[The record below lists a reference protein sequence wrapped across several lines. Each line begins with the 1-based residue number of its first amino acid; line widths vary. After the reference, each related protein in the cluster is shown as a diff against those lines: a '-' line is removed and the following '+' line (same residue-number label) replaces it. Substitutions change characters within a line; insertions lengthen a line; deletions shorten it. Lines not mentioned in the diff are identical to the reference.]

1 MKSPHF
7 YKIKITTK
15 IVLFILLFTVFLF
28 HNTNTFAQK
37 KDFVVVL
44 DAGHGG
50 KDPGKVGYRNIKEK
64 NVALK
69 IVLQIGKLLENE
81 KNVKVIYT
89 RKKDVFVDLWE
100 RGSIANRANA
110 DLFVS
115 IHCNAH
121 NSQAYG
127 VETWVLGTHANKQ
140 NFEVAKTENSV
151 ILLEENYED
160 KYKGF
165 DPNKPESI
173 IGITL
178 MQEEYLD
185 QSIQL
190 ASIIQKRFKN
200 ELKRK
205 DRGVKQAGFVVLYQT
220 YMPSVLVETGFITN
234 KIEGP
239 FLNSNGGSKKI
250 ATSIY
255 KDIMQYKKQL
265 ALNSVVEKDLSKK
278 IDKKPVKKVSSQQS
292 NIKSNII
299 YKVQIAAGARKLTTK
314 SYNFKGIKN
323 VERVKFGSIY
333 RYFIGNTSNYKRIKQ
348 KQKYAKIKGYKSAF
362 IVAFKDGKRIPL
374 EKVLGKS

>member
-1 MKSPHF
+1 
-7 YKIKITTK
+7 
-15 IVLFILLFTVFLF
+15 
-28 HNTNTFAQK
+28 
-37 KDFVVVL
+37 VVVL

-64 NVALK
+64 DVALK
-69 IVLQIGKLLENE
+69 IVLQIGKLLGNK
-81 KNVKVIYT
+81 KNIKVIYT

-121 NSQAYG
+121 NTQAYG
-127 VETWVLGTHANKQ
+127 AETWVLGTHANKQ
-140 NFEVAKTENSV
+140 NFEIAKSENSV

-160 KYKGF
+160 NYKGF

-200 ELKRK
+200 ELKRR

-239 FLNSNGGSKKI
+239 FLNSMGGSKKI

-265 ALNSVVEKDLSKK
+265 AVNSVVEKYVPKK
-278 IDKKPVKKVSSQQS
+278 IEKKLVVKESTQQA
-292 NIKSNII
+292 NTNLNVI
-299 YKVQIAAGARKLTTK
+299 YKVQIAAGARKLSLN

-333 RYFIGNTSNYKRIKQ
+333 RYFIGNSSNYKNIKK
-348 KQKYAKIKGYKSAF
+348 KQKYAKTKGYSSAF
-362 IVAFKDGKRIPL
+362 IVAFKNGKRVSL
-374 EKVLGKS
+374 KKVLGKS

>member
-1 MKSPHF
+1 MKLQHL
-7 YKIKITTK
+7 YKIKITSK
-15 IVLFILLFTVFLF
+15 LFLSVLFFTLFIFAKSQV
-28 HNTNTFAQK
+28 FAQK

-50 KDPGKVGYRNIKEK
+50 KDPGKVGYKNIKEK

-69 IVLQIGKLLENE
+69 IVLQIGKLLEKE
-81 KNVKVIYT
+81 KNIKVIYT
-89 RKKDVFVDLWE
+89 RKTDVFVDLWE

-140 NFEVAKTENSV
+140 NFEIAKSENSV
-151 ILLEENYED
+151 ILLEKNYKE
-160 KYKGF
+160 KYNGF

-190 ASIIQKRFKN
+190 ASIIQKRFKT

-220 YMPSVLVETGFITN
+220 YMPSVLIETGFITN

-239 FLNSNGGSKKI
+239 FLNSIGGSKRI

-255 KDIMQYKKQL
+255 KDIIQYKNQL
-265 ALNSVVEKDLSKK
+265 ALNSVADSDFPKK
-278 IDKKPVKKVSSQQS
+278 IDKKLKETTSQKTVS
-292 NIKSNII
+292 NNSNII

-314 SYNFKGIKN
+314 SYNFRGIKN
-323 VERVKFGSIY
+323 VERVKVGRIY
-333 RYFIGNTSNYKRIKQ
+333 RYYIGSTSNYKNIKE
-348 KQKYAKIKGYKSAF
+348 KQNYARKKGYKSAF
-362 IVAFKDGKRIPL
+362 IVAFKNGKKISL
-374 EKVLGKS
+374 KKVVVKS